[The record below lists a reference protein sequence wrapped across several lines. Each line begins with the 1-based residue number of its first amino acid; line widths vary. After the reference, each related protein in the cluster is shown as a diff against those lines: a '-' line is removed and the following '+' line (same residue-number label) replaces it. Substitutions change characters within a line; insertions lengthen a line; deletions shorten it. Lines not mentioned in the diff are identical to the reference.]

1 MQLNDFHLK
10 HLQNKKSIFGLLLAV
25 TIKWWYLSWLIVT
38 LSPTSYELVQNLEYI
53 ILFRLISLKYTYI
66 DLNIIT
72 ESNCYESWQMSEK
85 ISWHLTQSLNCGV
98 LSDLQS
104 TTILILTEVWGGQDV
119 GNYGRCHHPHAT
131 HAVGV
136 VWDTVAV
143 PLPAPTSPTKSA
155 ALMQTSRGLATPQ
168 VHQGLTKLEVL

>member
-10 HLQNKKSIFGLLLAV
+10 HLQNKKSFFCLLL
-25 TIKWWYLSWLIVT
+25 
-38 LSPTSYELVQNLEYI
+38 SYFDWSLQNI
-53 ILFRLISLKYTYI
+53 HTYI

-85 ISWHLTQSLNCGV
+85 ISWHVTQSLNCGV

-136 VWDTVAV
+136 VWDAVAV
-143 PLPAPTSPTKSA
+143 LLPVPTSPTTSA

-168 VHQGLTKLEVL
+168 VHQGLTKLEILQYLYWIWLQKGESNV